1 MIFKI
6 FTAVVFIAELII
18 AYTVVT
24 RLLAADKAILNAA
37 DTIEKV
43 NPSVKE
49 IGCLVKNI
57 SEQFVEFSDDFVEK
71 VNDKKDD
78 TVLKLLNKILIMVL
92 LLKINSKFLNKLRRS
107 RVIKQISR
115 GLSLLQYVV

>member
-18 AYTVVT
+18 AYTAVT
-24 RLLAADKAILNAA
+24 KLLAADRAILKAT
-37 DTIEKV
+37 DTVEKI

-49 IGCLVKNI
+49 VGCLVKNI

-78 TVLKLLNKILIMVL
+78 TVIRLFNKILITVL
-92 LLKINSKFLNKLRRS
+92 LLKINSKFLNKSKRT
-107 RVIKQISR
+107 
-115 GLSLLQYVV
+115 